1 MQPHVFFVDGPN
13 AVGKDYFIEGL
24 TNTINGLHPEVE
36 VINIRA
42 TDYLPK
48 KVVRKYEDDQTN
60 RVFAE
65 EIFRGH
71 IKLLCDIADKA
82 KENTVII
89 LNRTFITYLVYNVYP
104 RLQALS
110 DRVDG
115 DYDEVHSSIEIYGLL
130 LQKVLP
136 DAQTTF
142 VRLDLPGDS
151 VQATEDT
158 IERMLA
164 RGESKEIDKT
174 WVRYLIDQF
183 RENYDTHYTSY
194 KNYVHCSSEH
204 YKIVAKK
211 YLVN

>member
-24 TNTINGLHPEVE
+24 TNTINKLHPEVE

-42 TDYLPK
+42 TDHLPK

-89 LNRTFITYLVYNVYP
+89 LNRSLITYLVYNVYP

-110 DRVDG
+110 DYVDG
-115 DYDEVHSSIEIYGLL
+115 DYDEAHDSIEIYGLL
-130 LQKVLP
+130 LQKVLQ

-151 VQATEDT
+151 VQATERT

-183 RENYDTHYTSY
+183 RESYDAHYDSY
-194 KNYVHCSSEH
+194 KNYVQCESGH
-204 YKIVAKK
+204 YEVVAKT

>member
-24 TNTINGLHPEVE
+24 TNTINELHPEVE

-42 TDYLPK
+42 TDHLPK
-48 KVVRKYEDDQTN
+48 KVVRKYENDQTN

-89 LNRTFITYLVYNVYP
+89 LNRTLITYLVYNVYP

-110 DRVDG
+110 DHVDG
-115 DYDEVHSSIEIYGLL
+115 DYDEVHDSIKIYGLL

-136 DAQTTF
+136 NVQTTF
-142 VRLDLPGDS
+142 VRLDLAGD
-151 VQATEDT
+151 VDKATDTT

-164 RGESKEIDKT
+164 RDESKEIDKA
-174 WVRYLIDQF
+174 WVRYLIGQF
-183 RENYDTHYTSY
+183 RENYTTHYHCY
-194 KNYVHCSSEH
+194 KNYVHCGSGH
-204 YKIVAKK
+204 YEAVAKT
-211 YLVN
+211 YLVK